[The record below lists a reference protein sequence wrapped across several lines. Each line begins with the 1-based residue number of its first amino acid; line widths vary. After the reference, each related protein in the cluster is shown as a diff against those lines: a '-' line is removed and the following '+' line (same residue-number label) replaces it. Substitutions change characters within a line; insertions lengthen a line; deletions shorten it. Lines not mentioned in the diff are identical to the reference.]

1 MILVQ
6 LLDLYSLVVFA
17 AVIVSWF
24 QLSPNHPI
32 VNVLQ
37 RLTEPLLDP
46 IRRILP
52 DMGGLDFS
60 PLVLLFGLRL
70 VRDLFIS
77 TALGGI

>member
-1 MILVQ
+1 MVLVQ

-24 QLSPNHPI
+24 QLPPNQPT
-32 VNVLQ
+32 VNVLK

-70 VRDLFIS
+70 VRDLFMS